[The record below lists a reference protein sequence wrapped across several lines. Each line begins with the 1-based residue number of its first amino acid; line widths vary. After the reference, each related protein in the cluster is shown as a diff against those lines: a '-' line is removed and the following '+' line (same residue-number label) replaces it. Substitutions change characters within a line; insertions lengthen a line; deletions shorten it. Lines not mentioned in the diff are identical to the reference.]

1 MLVSLREC
9 HALLTFFLL
18 GSEHSSTCS
27 DDSSGAALLGAGS
40 LEGTG
45 LGGILAVILRGVWR
59 GVFGTIFFFVAG
71 LSTVSFGSGKIGAAI
86 Q

>member
-1 MLVSLREC
+1 MLFL
-9 HALLTFFLL
+9 AFFLL
-18 GSEHSSTCS
+18 GSRHSSTCS
-27 DDSSGAALLGAGS
+27 DACSGAALFGAGS
-40 LEGTG
+40 LEETG
-45 LGGILAVILRGVWR
+45 LGGVLAGVLRGVWR